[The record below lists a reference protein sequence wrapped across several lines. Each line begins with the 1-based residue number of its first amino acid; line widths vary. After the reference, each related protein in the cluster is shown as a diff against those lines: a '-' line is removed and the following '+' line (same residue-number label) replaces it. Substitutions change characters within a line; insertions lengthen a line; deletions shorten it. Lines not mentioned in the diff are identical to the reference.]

1 MTIYDTFYANNMS
14 TSAAANAVLFLHPT
28 ASSLVVA
35 TVARAVTIKTI
46 VRFYNLFFPLYHAM
60 YLLYFMIIIAIKI
73 TNIILLLLLEWFP
86 VVNPRRDDSDGK
98 IDKIIFL
105 ATCLPIIFTH
115 TRLRERRF

>member
-28 ASSLVVA
+28 ASSSVVA
-35 TVARAVTIKTI
+35 TVARALTIKTI
-46 VRFYNLFFPLYHAM
+46 VRFYNLFFPLYHAI

-73 TNIILLLLLEWFP
+73 TNIILLLLELFP
-86 VVNPRRDDSDGK
+86 LVNPRRDDSGGK

-115 TRLRERRF
+115 TRSRERRF